1 MDSALYGS
9 VPTSPPPRRT
19 RFAGWPARVLGAVA
33 LAAACMLLAAV
44 VAQLVWRALL
54 PAPASVVAPPLP
66 DALAPLF
73 AVSPPFGSPG
83 AVSGTANQPAP
94 PVATLQGDLKLL
106 GVFAGAGGAGQ
117 ALFRMPD
124 RGPVLVAPGQ
134 EITSGVKLL
143 AVLADRVRVSDR
155 GETRDILLRPGGA
168 GGGAGA
174 AKAAPAP
181 VAAAARNDRAGCAAP
196 PGFTGSVYR
205 INAEL
210 LSGMA
215 AQPESWKPALDAV
228 RNGLTV
234 RSAGGFAVMLGLKVG
249 DSLREANGIAL
260 TATDD
265 VLGAIVKPLQ
275 ANQPVRVRGTRGGT
289 ELDFLLVNASACTG
303 RGR

>member
-9 VPTSPPPRRT
+9 VPPALPARQA
-19 RFAGWPARVLGAVA
+19 RFAGWPARLLGGIA

-44 VAQLVWRALL
+44 LAQLVWRALL
-54 PAPASVVAPPLP
+54 PTPAAVGLPPLP
-66 DALAPLF
+66 DTLAPLF

-83 AVSGTANQPAP
+83 AVSSSAGPVAP
-94 PVATLQGDLKLL
+94 PVATLQGELKLL
-106 GVFAGAGGAGQ
+106 GVFAGQGGGGQ

-134 EITSGVKLL
+134 EITSGVKLV
-143 AVLADRVRVSDR
+143 AVYADRVRVDDR
-155 GETRDILLRPGGA
+155 GETRDILLRPA
-168 GGGAGA
+168 GTGA
-174 AKAAPAP
+174 AIPGPAP
-181 VAAAARNDRAGCAAP
+181 VAAAARADRSGCAAP
-196 PGFTGSVYR
+196 PGFTGSIYR

-215 AQPESWKPALDAV
+215 AQPESWKPALEAARSGLSV
-228 RNGLTV
+228 RD
-234 RSAGGFAVMLGLKVG
+234 AGGFAAMLGLKVG

-265 VLGAIVKPLQ
+265 VLAAIVKPLQ
-275 ANQPVRVRGTRGGT
+275 ANQPVRVRGARGGVD
-289 ELDFLLVNASACTG
+289 LDFLLVNASACTP

>member
-1 MDSALYGS
+1 M
-9 VPTSPPPRRT
+9 SPSPRRA
-19 RFAGWPARVLGAVA
+19 RFAGWPARVFGGVA

-44 VAQLVWRALL
+44 LAQLVWRAVL
-54 PAPASVVAPPLP
+54 PAPANVVAPPLP

-83 AVSGTANQPAP
+83 GVSGTANQPAP
-94 PVATLQGDLKLL
+94 PVATLAGDLKLL
-106 GVFAGAGGAGQ
+106 GVFAGPGGAGR
-117 ALFRMPD
+117 ALFRIPD

-134 EITSGVKLL
+134 EIASGVKLV
-143 AVLADRVRVSDR
+143 AVLADRVRVNDR
-155 GETRDILLRPGGA
+155 GETRDILLRPA
-168 GGGAGA
+168 GAGA
-174 AKAAPAP
+174 AKSGPAPA
-181 VAAAARNDRAGCAAP
+181 VAATRSDRGGCAAP

-215 AQPESWKPALDAV
+215 AQPKSWKPSLDAA

-234 RSAGGFAVMLGLKVG
+234 RDAGGFAVMLGLKVG

-265 VLGAIVKPLQ
+265 VLGAVVKPLQ

-303 RGR
+303 RSR